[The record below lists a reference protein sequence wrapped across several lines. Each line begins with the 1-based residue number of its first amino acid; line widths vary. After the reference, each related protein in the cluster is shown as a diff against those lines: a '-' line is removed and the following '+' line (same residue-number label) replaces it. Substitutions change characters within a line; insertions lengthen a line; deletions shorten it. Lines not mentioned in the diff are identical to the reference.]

1 MIDQALGLPD
11 LFLQPDYGGGSIA
24 NVPATMAALLDVPF
38 VGLPPLYE
46 SLWQPLQGGVKRVVL
61 LVLDALGQ
69 NLIDRERGM
78 VAGLREQTA
87 VSAQLTSVFP
97 STTVA
102 ALSSFWTGGAPAQ
115 HGMVG
120 LNLLL
125 PEYDTVSF
133 MLQFRASYDRTPDSL
148 VDAGLKPEEFL
159 AIPGFAEQLAAGGVE
174 THAFKGHEIIKSV
187 LSKAHGRGVTDNH
200 AAYSVAD
207 MFVQMRQLLEARPGQ
222 RLFLSA
228 YWPTIDSM
236 SHRRGWDSEAVA
248 TELQT
253 ILYQLQTQFLDR
265 LSPAARRD
273 TVFFLVA
280 DHGQTATPVSDHIY
294 LDDHPELEQMLLM
307 FAPGEPRTRY
317 LYVRQGEQ
325 TAVTDYINHYFGHA
339 AVVLPAK
346 AALNAGLLG
355 PQPHATAV
363 SRRIG
368 DLIVTMRDSYL
379 FTRRNEKIWLDTFC
393 ATHGGMTPAE
403 MQVPWFGL
411 RL

>member
-1 MIDQALGLPD
+1 MMQMMMLPD
-11 LFLQPDYGGGSIA
+11 EFLPPDYGGGSIA
-24 NVPATMAALLDVPF
+24 NVAGTIAALLDVEF
-38 VGLPPLYE
+38 VGLPPLYDG
-46 SLWQPLQGGVKRVVL
+46 LWQPLAGGVKRVVL

-69 NLIDRERGM
+69 NLVERVGEGM
-78 VAGLREQTA
+78 FVMGGKTA

-102 ALSSFWTGGAPAQ
+102 ALSSFWTGTAPAQ

-125 PEYDTVSF
+125 PDYDAVGF
-133 MLQFRASYDRTPDSL
+133 MLQFRAAYDKAPDSL
-148 VDAGLKPEEFL
+148 VQAGLKPETFL
-159 AIPGFAEQLAAGGVE
+159 AVPGFAEQLAAGGVE

-187 LSKAHGRGVTDNH
+187 LSQAHGRGVKGNH

-207 MFVQMRQLLEARPGQ
+207 MFVQMRQLLESRPGE

-236 SHRRGWDSEAVA
+236 SHRRGWDSDAVVA
-248 TELQT
+248 ELQT
-253 ILYQLQTQFLDR
+253 ILYQLQTQFLDQ
-265 LSPAARRD
+265 LSAAARRD
-273 TVFFLVA
+273 TVFLLVA

-307 FAPGEPRTRY
+307 FAPGEARTRY
-317 LYVRQGEQ
+317 LYARQGEQ
-325 TAVTDYINHYFGHA
+325 TAVSDYIKHHLSHA
-339 AVVLPAK
+339 AVVLPAQ
-346 AALNAGLLG
+346 AALEAGLLG

-363 SRRIG
+363 PRRIG
-368 DLIVTMRDSYL
+368 DLIVTMRGSHL
-379 FTRRNEKIWLDTFC
+379 FVRRSEKTWIDNFR
-393 ATHGGMTPAE
+393 AAHGGMVQAE
-403 MQVPWFGL
+403 MQVPWLGL